1 MSSAALRFFSLG
13 SFGWLGGGARLGGAC
28 LSAAL
33 LLALVPGCSTSDD
46 VAVETDGSNEQ
57 QRAKDGGAR
66 DDGRV
71 DGDDDDAPVTDGGS
85 DAGGD
90 VTITEILGTLSGPC
104 GLVRSLLGS
113 PDSALVTDNLVFVDG
128 ETYERGALSSG
139 GQELYDTPNAG
150 GSSSESE
157 VISYEVLHYCEG
169 ASLLKTE
176 TEIDYQGGGAITD
189 ILVEIDGKKVG
200 VSVTRSWRP
209 SNQSYTDADVKALLE
224 KKLKGINESSSSV
237 VPVDKWVKQ
246 VLHVFTAD
254 KAATQAV
261 ERVFPTVTKEVRAD
275 TIVLVTETSGGGFV
289 YCRPAPPLGKECP

>member
-1 MSSAALRFFSLG
+1 MSSATRPFAAFFSIG
-13 SFGWLGGGARLGGAC
+13 SIGSRRGVRFGGAC

-33 LLALVPGCSTSDD
+33 LFTLAPACATTDD
-46 VAVETDGSNEQ
+46 VALETDGSNEQ
-57 QRAKDGGAR
+57 QRAGDAGAR
-66 DDGRV
+66 KDV
-71 DGDDDDAPVTDGGS
+71 LADDAGTVSNDSGAS
-85 DAGGD
+85 GGD

-113 PDSALVTDNLVFVDG
+113 AESALVTDNLVFVAG
-128 ETYERGALSSG
+128 EKYERSALSTG

-157 VISYEVLHYCEG
+157 VMSYEVLHYCEG

-176 TEIDYQGGGAITD
+176 TEISYQGDGAITD
-189 ILVEIDGKKVG
+189 ILVEIGGQKVG

-209 SNQSYTDADVKALLE
+209 SNQPYTDADVKALLE
-224 KKLKGINESSSSV
+224 KKLKGIKESSASV
-237 VPVDKWVKQ
+237 APADKWVKQ

-254 KAATQAV
+254 KAATEAV
-261 ERVFPTVTKEVRAD
+261 ERVFPTVGKDVRAD

-289 YCRPAPPLGKECP
+289 YCRPAPPLGSECR